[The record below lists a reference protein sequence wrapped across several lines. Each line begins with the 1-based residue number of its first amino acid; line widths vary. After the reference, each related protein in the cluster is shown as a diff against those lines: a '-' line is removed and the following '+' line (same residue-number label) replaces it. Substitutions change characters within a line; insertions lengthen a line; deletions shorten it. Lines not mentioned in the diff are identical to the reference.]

1 MTRPF
6 FAGSIDSRARRPG
19 RVERWCLALAV
30 AMGLGFTPIASAQT
44 FDLTAA
50 TIKNLNLAFDDG
62 TLTSERLVDLYLARI
77 AAYDKV
83 GPKLNAVLALNIN
96 AVETARALDVERKVN
111 GPRSLL
117 HGTPV
122 VLKDNIDT
130 TDLPTTAGSIL
141 LKGSIPP
148 DDAFIKARQSPE
160 RRSVKH
166 ADDAAGKL

>member
-1 MTRPF
+1 MTRSF

-117 HGTPV
+117 HGTPRG
-122 VLKDNIDT
+122 LE
-130 TDLPTTAGSIL
+130 GQHRYH
-141 LKGSIPP
+141 GPP
-148 DDAFIKARQSPE
+148 DHGRLHFVKRVDTS
-160 RRSVKH
+160 RRRLH
-166 ADDAAGKL
+166 QG